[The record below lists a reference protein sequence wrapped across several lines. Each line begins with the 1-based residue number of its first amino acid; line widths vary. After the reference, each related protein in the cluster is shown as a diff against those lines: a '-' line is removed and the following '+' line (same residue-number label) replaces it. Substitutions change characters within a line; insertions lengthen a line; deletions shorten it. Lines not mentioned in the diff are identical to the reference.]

1 MSLKIA
7 ILGWPL
13 IKTLSPS
20 IHNMLAKL
28 SSVDLVYEKLSIENL
43 DAEKLDDI
51 HSKYDGYNVTIPHKR
66 KIYDLI
72 KSKDSSKITE
82 TARGTQSVN
91 TVVLKNSIIHATNTD
106 IEGMKKTFES
116 INYVC
121 LLYTSPSPR
130 DATLS
135 RMPSSA

>member
-43 DAEKLDDI
+43 DAEKLDMMD
-51 HSKYDGYNVTIPHKR
+51 T
-66 KIYDLI
+66 
-72 KSKDSSKITE
+72 
-82 TARGTQSVN
+82 
-91 TVVLKNSIIHATNTD
+91 
-106 IEGMKKTFES
+106 M
-116 INYVC
+116 
-121 LLYTSPSPR
+121 
-130 DATLS
+130 
-135 RMPSSA
+135 